1 MRYFGTVKSF
11 DETRGHGFIRPEHMH
26 EEIGFE
32 RGAVMWR
39 RSADPTLGQRLS
51 YEVEIRDGRKRAL
64 NLRPIFPETPSRGG
78 IPCEQF
84 MSC

>member
-11 DETRGHGFIRPEHMH
+11 DETRGHGSIQPDSCD

-39 RSADPTLGQRLS
+39 RSVDPTLGQRLA
-51 YEVEIRDGRKRAL
+51 YEVRTRDGQTHAVKL
-64 NLRPIFPETPSRGG
+64 QSI
-78 IPCEQF
+78 
-84 MSC
+84 

>member
-11 DETRGHGFIRPEHMH
+11 DETRGHGSIQPELGD

-39 RSADPTLGQRLS
+39 RSIDPAPGQRLS
-51 YEVEIRDGRKRAL
+51 YEVGIRDGRTRAV
-64 NLRPIFPETPSRGG
+64 NLRINLHETRRQGEY
-78 IPCEQF
+78 PCDQF
-84 MSC
+84 I

>member
-11 DETRGHGFIRPEHMH
+11 DETRGHGSIQPEHGH

-39 RSADPTLGQRLS
+39 RSADPTPGQQFS
-51 YEVEIRDGRKRAL
+51 YEVEIGEGRERAF
-64 NLRPIFPETPSRGG
+64 NLRTITASHGG
-78 IPCEQF
+78 LPCERF
-84 MSC
+84 M